1 MVRTISATQAKT
13 GFGALVESIA
23 RGEGDVIVEN
33 RGAAQVVI
41 LSASR
46 YQKLEQLEVENRRNE
61 AVKALRRLRTEIQAQ
76 NPDMT
81 EALADDIAQR
91 ASNDIAEAIVAKR
104 HMFARD

>member
-46 YQKLEQLEVENRRNE
+46 YQKLEQLEDENRRNE
-61 AVKALRRLRTEIQAQ
+61 AVKTLRRLRTEISVQ
-76 NPDMT
+76 NADLSQE
-81 EALADDIAQR
+81 EATAFAKKLVDDTMD
-91 ASNDIAEAIVAKR
+91 S
-104 HMFARD
+104 MFASGKLRYKE